1 MIFYKYSMSKS
12 MKNSREKLLWE
23 LISKVRSN
31 LDVNEIKKIA
41 VRGLSKVFNP
51 NRCTIVQY
59 DENGHTLPIQAS
71 AEYLSSKKEKSMVG
85 VDLDKQYDFWNM
97 TNALTDMYIKQKKNV
112 IYIPDAAEYIK
123 SSHFLGSKIEKYCI
137 YSAFTT
143 CVGVSVFEKNK
154 IQMFFTIKFKEK
166 TPLSEDDIE
175 FIKVYAEQIYI
186 AIKQNQIITKF
197 QHISENEKMFRKIVN
212 TIRKTMDVEKIKK
225 IFVYEVGKYMGATRA
240 FFSQYDPETNTF
252 FTPDENSEYVA
263 SSDIPKYRELG
274 RDFST
279 EYKFFSDI
287 AATNKKMFI
296 MPDREEL
303 IKKYNLEGTNT
314 CENLRKY
321 NVGTSLLVGANYK
334 NSFFGGYVFECEKPN
349 SFTQEAIDF
358 AVAIASQTSIILYQV
373 EALNKIQ
380 KQARNEALLR
390 KIITRAATTLDMTDM
405 RKMVRDIAKVAKADR
420 CYFVEVDVDNNKS
433 SIDTRSEYLSSPDIK
448 SIVGYEFSSS
458 LLDRFMEM
466 HVDKETI
473 GIFDFEKLRE
483 ENLPQDECIINY
495 SNDFDLKTGVGIP
508 FFFRGTLF
516 TILVIEYIK
525 EKVLPSTSDLDFLK
539 LMTKQVSIA
548 FNQIKLYQDA
558 KQTAERE
565 ILLRNVV
572 SAMSSTL
579 DRKKLEKYITNLI
592 GTTFSLDRCFIIE
605 YTSKTNPI
613 TMLNEY
619 SEYRASDDVKSLVG
633 YDFARDNVEFFKN
646 IVEVFDREPFL
657 NILKGLSNKDISSF
671 TEYLREYSIKSGFQV
686 KLSYGGKFLG
696 VLVGHSSDV
705 SKIFSNQQKEL
716 IKDLAKH
723 AGIALYQSR
732 LYLQEKQTAER
743 EKLLREI
750 ITATRNTLDVKQI
763 KKIIVKEVLE
773 IFKAD
778 RVSII
783 EYNNLENK
791 FMIAD
796 ESSEALSSND
806 MKGFKGVDVNQPL
819 YKYFQDIYCSKKEI
833 IYSDVDKFVEKNG
846 LLGTAEEVLL
856 KETQSI
862 SALSVP
868 ILYKEEL
875 LGILVITYATKHIIL
890 QEQVDFIR
898 SLSEQIAIAIYQSK
912 LFEKEKKARQKE
924 KLLNR
929 IVTAVRRS
937 IDLNEMKKNIAT
949 YIGKYF
955 EADKVI
961 IHQMKPKTKEFD
973 IIDEFSEY
981 RASNDI
987 LSYIGFDVDK
997 PEFCFFKNIFS
1008 QTKEVIIPDF
1018 DEYIENFEDIDEE
1031 SKKNIENLDIKS
1043 NYTFPIK
1050 HQNNQIASLFIIYNK
1065 KKVNLTKEEIDDIRY
1080 LVIHIG
1086 LALNQAMTYQ
1096 ALQLKIE
1103 QELLLRKLI
1112 ETIRSSLDLYE
1123 MKQKIVEE
1131 LGKAL
1136 DADRCYLRSFD
1147 MDSEM
1152 FLAPDVEYLSS
1163 DDIKSLKNVVPD
1175 QEGLRYFFDQVK
1187 SQDGIYPVEVTE
1199 DFIIEHQAQ
1208 NKALDRYFKQSEI
1221 KSDFAMPVW
1230 SKKGELI
1237 FLVLHYIKKK
1247 FNFTEEVKQF
1257 LIMLS
1262 RQISIALEQSELY
1275 NEVKNQAEREKM
1287 SRKIVDI
1294 IRSSLDIDQILLN
1307 IAQELLELF
1316 DVQKIFVGR
1325 INFTIKGQFVEVTS
1339 RDDIKRF
1346 SKAKNGIFDSVIKYW
1361 EDYLYT
1367 QKTTKII
1374 ENIEESDMP
1383 YDIKKA
1389 YIDNDV
1395 KSLVCV
1401 PIKSQDKIWGGIFL
1415 SSIDD
1420 YKKWTKD
1427 EMSFLEGIVSQL
1439 DMAIRQAEL
1448 YLFQKRTARKESIL
1462 RNIISEI
1469 KLTRDLNQ
1477 AYGKLLQNLAQNF
1490 NLNRVLFLESSVI
1503 VPEEL
1508 STKYEYVAEREDL
1521 SVNNLVFPQVCMD
1534 KFFNLIHHLKTLTIN
1549 DVSNCHPKS
1558 TIGFFEKYKIKAM
1571 MAVPLVKYSREAK
1584 VLGFIVLCSEEK
1596 RIWTEEEINLINA
1609 ISESVVSVIWEISK
1623 FIEIEDLRN
1632 SFILTLAHDFQVP
1645 LIGEKLAIEFLLENY
1660 SGGNEKNKNLLEE
1673 ILENNNN
1680 IITLLN
1686 KSVDIY
1692 NYDAGKKLLTF
1703 DVYEIYEI
1711 INNAVYILENTYK
1724 KPVNIDLVN
1733 FTKPLFVKI
1742 DRQELMK
1749 VLNTIIENAL
1759 DHSPIGEVVKI
1770 RYYIQNKK
1778 IIISIHNKGAAIP
1791 KETQE
1796 IIFKRYEMALAIE
1809 RKIGAGTGLF
1819 LAKKIIE
1826 AHKGNIWFETSN
1838 EKGTT
1843 FFISL
1848 PQIQLKHV

>member
-12 MKNSREKLLWE
+12 IKKSREKLLWE

-31 LDVNEIKKIA
+31 LDVNNIKKNA
-41 VRGLSKVFNP
+41 VKGLAKIFKP
-51 NRCTIVQY
+51 DRCAIIEY
-59 DENGHTLPIQAS
+59 DENGHTLPIQES
-71 AEYLSSKKEKSMVG
+71 SEYLSSQKEKSMVG
-85 VDLDKQYDFWNM
+85 INLDEEYDFGQI
-97 TNALTDMYIKQKKNV
+97 TNLLTDMYIKHKKNV
-112 IYIPDAAEYIK
+112 IYIPDSAEYIK
-123 SSHFLGSKIEKYCI
+123 KSKLLGSKIEKYCI
-137 YSAFTT
+137 HSNFTT
-143 CVGVSVFEKNK
+143 SIGVSIFESDK
-154 IQMFFTIKFKEK
+154 IRMFFTLKFKDK
-166 TPLSEDDIE
+166 TFLSEDDIE
-175 FIKVYAEQIYI
+175 FIKICAEQIYI

-197 QHISENEKMFRKIVN
+197 KHTSENEKMFRKILS

-225 IFVYEVGKYMGATRA
+225 IFVCEVGKYMGATRA
-240 FFSQYDPETNTF
+240 FFSKYDPETNTF
-252 FTPDENSEYVA
+252 FTPDQNSEYV
-263 SSDIPKYRELG
+263 SSPDIPSYHELG
-274 RDFST
+274 RDFSS
-279 EYKFFSDI
+279 EYKFFSDM
-287 AATNKKMFI
+287 AATNKKIFI

-314 CENLRKY
+314 CINLRKY

-334 NSFFGGYVFECEKPN
+334 NIFFGGYVFECEKPN
-349 SFTQEAIDF
+349 SFTPEAIDF
-358 AVAIASQTSIILYQV
+358 AVAIASQTSIILYQI
-373 EALNKIQ
+373 EALNKI
-380 KQARNEALLR
+380 KISARNEALLR
-390 KIITRAATTLDMTDM
+390 KIITKASTALNIDDMK
-405 RKMVRDIAKVAKADR
+405 KMVDDIGKVTKADR
-420 CYFVEVDVDNNKS
+420 CYFVEIDSNNNS
-433 SIDTRSEYLSSPDIK
+433 TIDFKSEYLSSHDIK
-448 SIVGYEFSSS
+448 SIAGYNFSSEE
-458 LLDRFMEM
+458 LDKFLEI
-466 HVDKETI
+466 HLVKKNI
-473 GIFDFEKLRE
+473 GVFDFEKLRE
-483 ENLPQDECIINY
+483 ENLPQNEPLIKY
-495 SNDFDLKTGVGIP
+495 SSSFGLKTGMGIP
-508 FFFRGTLF
+508 FFYRGKLF
-516 TILVIEYIK
+516 AILVIEYIK

-539 LMTKQVSIA
+539 LIVKQVGIA

-565 ILLRNVV
+565 RLLRNVV
-572 SAMSSTL
+572 SVMSSTL
-579 DRKKLEKYITNLI
+579 DRKKLERYITKLI
-592 GTTFSLDRCFIIE
+592 GTTFRLDRCFIIE
-605 YTSKTNPI
+605 YFEKNPI

-619 SEYRASDDVKSLVG
+619 SEYRASKDVKSLVG
-633 YDFARDNVEFFKN
+633 YDFSKNNAEIFKN
-646 IVEVFDREPFL
+646 IVEIFDREAFL
-657 NILKGLSNKDISSF
+657 KELKSNEIPYIED
-671 TEYLREYSIKSGFQV
+671 YLKEYSINSGFQV
-686 KLSYGGKFLG
+686 KLSYGDEFLG
-696 VLVGHSSDV
+696 ILVGHSSDE
-705 SKIFSNQQKEL
+705 SKIYSEQEKEL
-716 IKDLAKH
+716 IRALAKH
-723 AGIALYQSR
+723 AGISLYQSK
-732 LYLQEKQTAER
+732 LYFQEKQLAER
-743 EKLLREI
+743 EKLLRDI
-750 ITATRNTLDVKQI
+750 ITATRKTLDIKHVK
-763 KKIIVKEVLE
+763 KTIVNEVLE

-783 EYNNLENK
+783 EYNNLKNK

-796 ESSEALSSND
+796 ESSEALSSKD
-806 MKGFKGVDVNQPL
+806 MKGFKGIDVNHPS

-833 IYSDVDKFVEKNG
+833 IYSDVDEFIEKNG
-846 LLGTAEEVLL
+846 LLGTIEETLM

-862 SALSVP
+862 SVLSVP
-868 ILYKEEL
+868 ILYKEDF
-875 LGILVITYATKHIIL
+875 LGILIITYATKHIIS

-898 SLSEQIAIAIYQSK
+898 SLSEQIAIAIYQSR

-981 RASNDI
+981 RVSDDI
-987 LSYIGFDVDK
+987 LSYIGIDVDK
-997 PEFCFFKNIFS
+997 PEFCFFKSIFS
-1008 QTKEVIIPDF
+1008 QAKEVIIPDF
-1018 DEYIENFEDIDEE
+1018 EEYIENIKDIDED
-1031 SKKNIENLDIKS
+1031 SKENIKNLNIKS

-1050 HQNNQIASLFIIYNK
+1050 HQNNQIASLFIVYNK
-1065 KKVNLTKEEIDDIRY
+1065 KKVNFTKEELDDIRY

-1096 ALQLKIE
+1096 ALQSKIE

-1112 ETIRSSLDLYE
+1112 ETIRSSLDLNE

-1147 MDSEM
+1147 MESKM

-1163 DDIKSLKNVVPD
+1163 PDIKSLKNVVPD
-1175 QEGLRYFFDQVK
+1175 QEGLRFFFEQVK
-1187 SQDGIYPVEVTE
+1187 NQDGIYPVEVTE

-1208 NKALDRYFKQSEI
+1208 NEALDRYFKQSEI
-1221 KSDFAMPVW
+1221 KSDLAMPVW
-1230 SKKGELI
+1230 SKKGELTFI
-1237 FLVLHYIKKK
+1237 VLHYINKK
-1247 FNFTEEVKQF
+1247 FEFTEEAKQF
-1257 LIMLS
+1257 LIMIS
-1262 RQISIALEQSELY
+1262 RQISIALEQSDLY
-1275 NEVKNQAEREKM
+1275 NEVKNQSEREKM

-1307 IAQELLELF
+1307 IAQELLEQF

-1346 SKAKNGIFDSVIKYW
+1346 SKAKNGIFDSLIKYW

-1367 QKTTKII
+1367 QQTTKII

-1389 YIDNDV
+1389 YIDVDV

-1401 PIKSQDKIWGGIFL
+1401 PIKSRDKIWGGIFL

-1427 EMSFLEGIVSQL
+1427 EISFLEGVISQL
-1439 DMAIRQAEL
+1439 DMAIRHAEL
-1448 YLFQKRTARKESIL
+1448 YLFQKQTAKKESIL

-1477 AYGKLLQNLAQNF
+1477 AYGKLLENLAEIF
-1490 NLNRVLFLESSVI
+1490 NLNRVLFLESSAI

-1508 STKYEYVAEREDL
+1508 STKYEYVIEREDL
-1521 SVNNLVFPQVCMD
+1521 SINNLVFPQVCME
-1534 KFFNLIHHLKTLTIN
+1534 KFFNLINHLKPLTIN
-1549 DVSNCHPKS
+1549 DVSVCHPRN
-1558 TIGFFEKYKIKAM
+1558 TLGFFEKYKIKAM

-1660 SGGNEKNKNLLEE
+1660 SGENEQNKNLLEE

-1692 NYDAGKKLLTF
+1692 NYDAGKKVLSF
-1703 DVYEIYEI
+1703 DVYDIYELLNKI
-1711 INNAVYILENTYK
+1711 VYIMENADK
-1724 KPVNIDLVN
+1724 KSVNIDLVK
-1733 FTKPLFVKI
+1733 FSKPLFVKI
-1742 DRQELMK
+1742 DKQEIMK
-1749 VLNTIIENAL
+1749 VLNTVIENAI
-1759 DHSPIGEVVKI
+1759 DHSPMGEIVKI

-1796 IIFKRYEMALAIE
+1796 VIFKRYEMALAIE

-1838 EKGTT
+1838 ERGTT

-1848 PQIQLKHV
+1848 PQVKLKHV